1 MLSTWLSSSAAAS
14 GMPKPKSP
22 PRPGR
27 GAPSGDEKLSL
38 LLHVGSTYDRALQS
52 VGTAYTSVSLSR
64 TDSDCRTL
72 LRKAKRKRSF
82 RGEVG
87 HHSEVPDLCRVIRRE
102 QSLAVRY
109 STEAQF
115 RTDIKRRATRFYTS
129 VIEQHPR
136 LGGVGFYLYAGFGG
150 KSDKGSCA
158 RPPRASRT
166 APVSRPPPPRRRRHS
181 WTITIAAAATTGP
194 FSNHTT
200 GSAGQTAV
208 YGDIA

>member
-1 MLSTWLSSSAAAS
+1 MFSTWLSRSAAAS

-27 GAPSGDEKLSL
+27 APSGDETLSL
-38 LLHVGSTYDRALQS
+38 LLRQGSTYDRALES
-52 VGTAYTSVSLSR
+52 AETAYTSVSLSR
-64 TDSDCRTL
+64 SDSDCRTL
-72 LRKAKRKRSF
+72 LRKSRRKRSF
-82 RGEVG
+82 RGEDR
-87 HHSEVPDLCRVIRRE
+87 HHSEVPEQARVIRRE

-129 VIEQHPR
+129 VIKQQPR
-136 LGGVGFYLYAGFGG
+136 LGGVGFYLYAGFGATG
-150 KSDKGSCA
+150 DQGSCA

-181 WTITIAAAATTGP
+181 WTITLAAAATTGP
-194 FSNHTT
+194 FNNHTT
-200 GSAGQTAV
+200 GSDDQTAV